1 MKVTVVMKK
10 AKLTVTVTMKDK
22 PDKPKLVKPK
32 LVKPKLVKPKIV
44 KPKIVKPKLAKP
56 KLVKPKLVKPK
67 LVPPTVHDL
76 LVKEHHKWRK
86 EEADSWDI
94 YNSIRAR
101 RRGSRR

>member
-1 MKVTVVMKK
+1 MKVTVTMKK

-22 PDKPKLVKPK
+22 PDKQKLVKPK
-32 LVKPKLVKPKIV
+32 LVKPKLVT
-44 KPKIVKPKLAKP
+44 
-56 KLVKPKLVKPK
+56 
-67 LVPPTVHDL
+67 PTVHDL

>member
-1 MKVTVVMKK
+1 MKVTVTMKK

-22 PDKPKLVKPK
+22 PDKQKLVKPK

-44 KPKIVKPKLAKP
+44 KPKIVKPKLA
-56 KLVKPKLVKPK
+56 KPKLVKPK